1 MKSQEITKM
10 DWKTLLEDPATEIE
24 AYYGTPALSYGW
36 LEADGTRMV
45 VLVDDLPDLL
55 NDLTWEDLLCDS
67 EYDAIIKP
75 YVEELKNLIIDEMT
89 YSESFEE

>member
-1 MKSQEITKM
+1 MKSQEITRM

-36 LEADGTRMV
+36 LEADGTRIV
-45 VLVDDLPDLL
+45 VLVDDLPESLSTV
-55 NDLTWEDLLCDS
+55 TWEELL
-67 EYDAIIKP
+67 YDTKYDGIIRP

-89 YSESFEE
+89 YAESFL